1 MDIFNSC
8 SACHW
13 PTATLT
19 PVNSTFVHSVMCCI
33 ISLDCSG
40 VSVCDRQWRD
50 HAGGGSSRGPSGTGQ
65 GSSRGPPSLL
75 LWAGEIQV
83 SRCQSN
89 PSDPWWSAR
98 TQGLPKVSHHN
109 QAGTKNNGDKMF
121 YSPIYSSEFP
131 WVMRAS
137 RLPPAHW
144 GGISK
149 VFPGQLTYCW
159 QCGPNS
165 CYSCTEAIQPLTEGL
180 WPVTAEAPPTGC
192 HEGHKTHMD
201 WLGRLPWTL
210 EHPVEGIQY
219 SRSSLPQPWC

>member
-1 MDIFNSC
+1 MVMDIFNSC

-13 PTATLT
+13 PDATLA
-19 PVNSTFVHSVMCCI
+19 PVNSKFVHSVMCCI
-33 ISLDCSG
+33 ISSDCSG
-40 VSVCDRQWRD
+40 VGVCDRQWRD

-75 LWAGEIQV
+75 LWAGQIQV

-89 PSDPWWSAR
+89 PPDPWWSAR

-109 QAGTKNNGDKMF
+109 QAGTKNNGNKMF
-121 YSPIYSSEFP
+121 YSSIYSSKFP
-131 WVMRAS
+131 WDWVMRAS

-165 CYSCTEAIQPLTEGL
+165 C
-180 WPVTAEAPPTGC
+180 
-192 HEGHKTHMD
+192 
-201 WLGRLPWTL
+201 
-210 EHPVEGIQY
+210 
-219 SRSSLPQPWC
+219 